1 VNRRAALVVAVAV
14 LSAPAA
20 GGPSSRVAWTIDT
33 VRLVRSG
40 DARKGRILHND
51 CSGCH
56 GEVGDVDTPEV
67 PNLAGQEPLYVY
79 KQLQDYKSKSR
90 ESAMMSEAASTL
102 SDRDMAD
109 LAAFYAAQK
118 PSYTAGAG
126 RQPDGAI
133 PGLVSRGDGIRLI
146 PACDACHGRR
156 GAGNPT
162 FYGMPGLRNQ
172 KELDLSYQLT
182 TFRSGERGNDV
193 YRVMRDISKRLTD
206 AEIASLAAYYAGA
219 AGKPAG
225 SAAGRPEEKSPP
237 AQAKR

>member
-1 VNRRAALVVAVAV
+1 VTRRAVLVFALAA

-20 GGPSSRVAWTIDT
+20 GGPSSMVAWTIET

-40 DARKGRILHND
+40 DAGKGRTLAGD

-56 GEVGDVDTPEV
+56 GETGDVDTPDV
-67 PNLAGQEPLYVY
+67 PNLAGQERLYIF

-90 ESAMMSEAASTL
+90 SSPIMGEAVTAL

-109 LAAFYAAQK
+109 LAAFYSAQK
-118 PSYTAGAG
+118 PSSAG
-126 RQPDGAI
+126 GARRRPERAI
-133 PGLVSRGDGIRLI
+133 AGLVSLGDGARLI

-156 GAGNPT
+156 GAGNPG
-162 FYGMPGLRNQ
+162 FYGMPGIANQ
-172 KELDLSYQLT
+172 KEADLSYQLD

-206 AEIASLAAYYAGA
+206 AEIASLAAYYSGA
-219 AGKPAG
+219 ARKPAA
-225 SAAGRPEEKSPP
+225 SAAGGPQEK
-237 AQAKR
+237 